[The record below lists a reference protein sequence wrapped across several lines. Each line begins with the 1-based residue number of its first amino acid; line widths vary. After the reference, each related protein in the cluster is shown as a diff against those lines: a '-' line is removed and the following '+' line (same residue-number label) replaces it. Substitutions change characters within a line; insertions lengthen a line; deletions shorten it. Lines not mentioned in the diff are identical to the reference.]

1 MGIKDPTQLGDA
13 SEVVLVDVH
22 DTNRKILFDLPMCTP
37 INGIPDIHD
46 YANPFGLRL
55 KPDTPLATKGKHL
68 YLDDSNCKPKTGG
81 DK

>member
-1 MGIKDPTQLGDA
+1 
-13 SEVVLVDVH
+13 
-22 DTNRKILFDLPMCTP
+22 MCTP
-37 INGIPDIHD
+37 INGIPDIQD